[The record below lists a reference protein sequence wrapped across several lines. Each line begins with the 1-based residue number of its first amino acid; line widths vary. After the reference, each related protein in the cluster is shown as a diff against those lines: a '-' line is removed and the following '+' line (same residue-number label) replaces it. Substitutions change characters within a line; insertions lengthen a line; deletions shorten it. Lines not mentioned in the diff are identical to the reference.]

1 MSRWIDADRLRELFD
16 ENLVNVCHD
25 VVLKVIE
32 EAPSIELIPC
42 RECAK
47 RKKNKFCLE
56 HMRYEKD
63 DDGFC
68 SYGEREERQRLEGKN
83 WTAALTMEEARNE
96 IDILSWEQWRLTS
109 VYDLLHKAY
118 LATLRNGLW
127 KPWGIVA
134 SPLLIHK
141 LMSEAID
148 HPMEIRMEADGTDT
162 IFGLV
167 IIPCEICENDKVH
180 IVDEKIGRALLA
192 GRKGGSNGREYGKDQ
207 M

>member
-56 HMRYEKD
+56 HMRY
-63 DDGFC
+63 
-68 SYGEREERQRLEGKN
+68 
-83 WTAALTMEEARNE
+83 E

-180 IVDEKIGRALLA
+180 IVDEETGRALLV
-192 GRKGGSNGREYGKDQ
+192 GCKGGSNGREYGKDQ